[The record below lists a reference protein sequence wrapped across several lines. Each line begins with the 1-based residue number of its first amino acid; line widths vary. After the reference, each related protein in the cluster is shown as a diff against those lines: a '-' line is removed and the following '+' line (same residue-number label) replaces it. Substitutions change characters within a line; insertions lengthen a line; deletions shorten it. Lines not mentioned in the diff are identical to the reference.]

1 MAIWWSTK
9 FSDTKNLSYLT
20 YHIESYVLSISSHFV
35 PILYHYV
42 GTPTKIANYFFP
54 LWCVLQRNQIW
65 NREPELRISIWGNKA
80 YPPRLGLC
88 GCPLVIQYSYGTSP
102 FKSIYSTSLANETQ
116 QISLPKNVRHYNIK
130 QFRKKETCW
139 VFSGRIYHPQM
150 FFLVPVTRTYG
161 DIEQQELKVPGSTS
175 EAYHVTGRCRSDGPY
190 AAVLRLHIEAQTAA
204 ICLTI
209 SSVLAFTDNVLNVW
223 RVGSVVTWS
232 NPLSMENADTSSR
245 ATESRATFCCVAFE
259 AFEGTGNWGRKA
271 LVDTSFRSLN
281 QFSLLSEYDMLI
293 YVVMVNLISEIIKL
307 CAYTHIYI
315 YIIMYIY
322 I

>member
-1 MAIWWSTK
+1 MW
-9 FSDTKNLSYLT
+9 DTTITTTSNNL
-20 YHIESYVLSISSHFV
+20 
-35 PILYHYV
+35 
-42 GTPTKIANYFFP
+42 GK
-54 LWCVLQRNQIW
+54 
-65 NREPELRISIWGNKA
+65 
-80 YPPRLGLC
+80 
-88 GCPLVIQYSYGTSP
+88 
-102 FKSIYSTSLANETQ
+102 
-116 QISLPKNVRHYNIK
+116 
-130 QFRKKETCW
+130 RKPVE
-139 VFSGRIYHPQM
+139 
-150 FFLVPVTRTYG
+150 FFLVESTTLKCFFWVPVTRTYG
-161 DIEQQELKVPGSTS
+161 DIEQQDLYQSRSRKSLTCVKLKVPGSTS
-175 EAYHVTGRCRSDGPY
+175 EAYHVTGRCGRSDGPKY
-190 AAVLRLHIEAQTAA
+190 AAVLRLHIEGQTAA

-315 YIIMYIY
+315 HT
-322 I
+322 

>member
-1 MAIWWSTK
+1 MAIWWSTN

-150 FFLVPVTRTYG
+150 FFF
-161 DIEQQELKVPGSTS
+161 
-175 EAYHVTGRCRSDGPY
+175 GPSY
-190 AAVLRLHIEAQTAA
+190 QNLWWHRAARVE
-204 ICLTI
+204 
-209 SSVLAFTDNVLNVW
+209 SSW
-223 RVGSVVTWS
+223 
-232 NPLSMENADTSSR
+232 
-245 ATESRATFCCVAFE
+245 
-259 AFEGTGNWGRKA
+259 
-271 LVDTSFRSLN
+271 
-281 QFSLLSEYDMLI
+281 
-293 YVVMVNLISEIIKL
+293 
-307 CAYTHIYI
+307 
-315 YIIMYIY
+315 
-322 I
+322 

>member
-1 MAIWWSTK
+1 MW
-9 FSDTKNLSYLT
+9 DTTTSNNLGKRKPV
-20 YHIESYVLSISSHFV
+20 E
-35 PILYHYV
+35 
-42 GTPTKIANYFFP
+42 FFP
-54 LWCVLQRNQIW
+54 V
-65 NREPELRISIWGNKA
+65 E
-80 YPPRLGLC
+80 
-88 GCPLVIQYSYGTSP
+88 
-102 FKSIYSTSLANETQ
+102 STTL
-116 QISLPKNVRHYNIK
+116 K
-130 QFRKKETCW
+130 C
-139 VFSGRIYHPQM
+139 

-315 YIIMYIY
+315 YT
-322 I
+322 